1 MNSKKKLL
9 FAFLAAMM
17 LAMLMTSS
25 AFAAK
30 AGWSRNGNSVYYY
43 RKTSG
48 GKVQPA
54 NGLTKVG
61 KYYYYFRNGEMIT
74 GWVNTSAGLRYF
86 RKNGN
91 YKSSLGFMFRNVAT
105 KFNGYYYGFAKN
117 GVVLTGYKK
126 VGRYYYYFYNYS
138 TPGYKG
144 IAAVNKWI
152 RIGKYYHYFDS
163 KGREKRNA
171 WVQQKRLN
179 SKGLMVVNHQFYAD
193 NHYWYA
199 QKDGSLA
206 KNKWVTIGR
215 DKYYF
220 NSKGHMVTGQVKIG
234 GRNYNFADNGKLIV
248 GSSANSSGV
257 SGGTIASNGKK
268 TILICAGHSRTDAGA
283 TSSMGYKEELYT
295 REFASLIVQKL
306 KASGKV
312 NVVYFANGSLNT
324 CIYEQI
330 KLAKKAAGISNQYA
344 VSAETLKNA
353 FRSNPYLGDLSRYA
367 YVLEIHFN
375 ATGYANKDV
384 KGDGRYKGVGFYYNN
399 TCGKSV
405 AMEHKIATAIRN
417 LGFAYWCGYPCV
429 SNGLSVGTA
438 CARTGANYSL
448 METAFIDDKDDMNFY
463 FKHKDQMAQIV
474 ANYLIAAYGS

>member
-234 GRNYNFADNGKLIV
+234 GRNYSFADNGKLIV

-306 KASGKV
+306 KASG
-312 NVVYFANGSLNT
+312 N
-324 CIYEQI
+324 
-330 KLAKKAAGISNQYA
+330 
-344 VSAETLKNA
+344 
-353 FRSNPYLGDLSRYA
+353 RSNWRRRRQ
-367 YVLEIHFN
+367 E
-375 ATGYANKDV
+375 
-384 KGDGRYKGVGFYYNN
+384 
-399 TCGKSV
+399 
-405 AMEHKIATAIRN
+405 
-417 LGFAYWCGYPCV
+417 
-429 SNGLSVGTA
+429 
-438 CARTGANYSL
+438 
-448 METAFIDDKDDMNFY
+448 
-463 FKHKDQMAQIV
+463 
-474 ANYLIAAYGS
+474 